1 MNAAVSA
8 PLDVRLMN
16 LTSTLLL
23 AGFVLLA
30 LSLVAGWAMAHPI
43 FAIRGVTVTGDVT
56 HNNALTLRANVAPR
70 LKGTFLTLNLGTARQ
85 AFEAVP
91 WVRTAVVRR
100 DFPNRLKV
108 ILEEHQPVGYWGN
121 EGDSTL
127 VNSHGE
133 VFEANVGEVEQDAL
147 PRLNGPAG
155 QSAQVL
161 AMYRLLQPVFE
172 DKDLNLDVLELTG
185 RGSWRVQLD
194 TGARIELG
202 RGTPQ
207 DVVAQ
212 TQRFLST
219 MTQVTARYGRRITAL
234 ESADL
239 RHPQG
244 YAVRLRGVSTVQP
257 QGQAK

>member
-30 LSLVAGWAMAHPI
+30 LGMLAGWAMARPI
-43 FAIRGVTVTGDVT
+43 FAIRGVTVTGDVN

-70 LKGTFLTLNLGTARQ
+70 LKGTFLTIDLGAARQ
-85 AFEAVP
+85 AFESVP
-91 WVRTAVVRR
+91 WVRAAVVRR
-100 DFPNRLKV
+100 EFPNRLKV
-108 ILEEHQPVGYWGN
+108 ILQEHQPVGYWGGD
-121 EGDSTL
+121 GDSTL
-127 VNSHGE
+127 INSFGE

-147 PRLNGPAG
+147 PRLNGPTG

-161 AMYRLLQPVFE
+161 AMYQALVPVFE
-172 DKDLNLDVLELTG
+172 DKDLGLDVLELTG

-202 RGTPQ
+202 RGSQ
-207 DVVAQ
+207 DEVVAQ
-212 TQRFLST
+212 TRRFLGT
-219 MTQVTARYGRRITAL
+219 MTQVTARYGRTVTAL

-244 YAVRLRGVSTVQP
+244 YALRLRGVSTVLP
-257 QGQAK
+257 QAKAK